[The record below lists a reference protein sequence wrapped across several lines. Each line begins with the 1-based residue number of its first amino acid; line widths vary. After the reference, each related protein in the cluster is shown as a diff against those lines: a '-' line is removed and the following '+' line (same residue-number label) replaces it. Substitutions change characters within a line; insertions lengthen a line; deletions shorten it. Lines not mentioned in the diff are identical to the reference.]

1 MKYALIACVAA
12 AAALALTG
20 AAIPAHSNAAAATY
34 TVFLGEQGAPPP
46 AILKLKL
53 FGSINQFMPSKLVIA
68 AGDSVTFSSGSF
80 HTVTYAPKPLPL
92 FMPDPAKGTYAGLKD
107 AAGSPFYF
115 DELGKVIYNGQA
127 FAPFGPKTISGKTP
141 VSSGGLSPRGPKSP
155 PATATYA
162 FPTAGTYKLFCTLHP
177 GMKATVVVKP
187 AGSAVPKT
195 PDQVK
200 AQALLQMSSG
210 FEQGIALAKATKP
223 AGPNTVVMGVGGKVS
238 LFAYYPKVLKVKAGT
253 TVNFV
258 NKAPSE
264 VHNIVFGP
272 KKYLEQWGKTTDLM
286 PQGPNSPN
294 QVTPILPYGTDPK
307 PLGYDGASTHGNGFF
322 ATPLTAGAPIGLPR
336 SSKVTFTKP
345 GTYKYF
351 CWIHGPDMSG
361 TITVTP

>member
-1 MKYALIACVAA
+1 MKYLFIACVAV
-12 AAALALTG
+12 AALGVPG
-20 AAIPAHSNAAAATY
+20 AAMPAHSTSSATTY
-34 TVFLGEQGAPPP
+34 TVFLGEQGPPP
-46 AILKLKL
+46 AAIRKLRL
-53 FGSINQFMPSKLVIA
+53 FGAMNQFMPSKLVIA
-68 AGDSVTFSSGSF
+68 SGDSVTFSSGSF
-80 HTVTYAPKPLPL
+80 HTVTYAPKPFPL
-92 FMPDPAKGTYAGLKD
+92 ILPDPAKGTYAGLKD

-115 DELGKVIYNGQA
+115 DTLGKFIYNGQA

-162 FPTAGTYKLFCTLHP
+162 FPKAGTYHLFCTLHP

-200 AQALLQMSSG
+200 AQGLLQMSKG
-210 FEQGIALAKATKP
+210 YEQGIALAKSTKP
-223 AGPNTVVMGVGGKVS
+223 SGPNTVVMGVGGKVS
-238 LFAYYPKVLKVKAGT
+238 LFAYYPKVLKVKTGT
-253 TVNFV
+253 TVSFV
-258 NKAPSE
+258 NRSPSE

-272 KKYLEQWGKTTDLM
+272 RKYLQQWGKTTDLM
-286 PQGPNSPN
+286 PQGPSSPN
-294 QVTPILPYGTDPK
+294 QVTPILPYGTDAK
-307 PLGYDGASTHGNGFF
+307 SVAYEGTATHGNGFF

-336 SSKVTFTKP
+336 SSKVTFTAP

-361 TITVTP
+361 TIVVTP

>member
-1 MKYALIACVAA
+1 MKHLLIACVAV
-12 AAALALTG
+12 AALAVPG
-20 AAIPAHSNAAAATY
+20 AAMPARSAADATTY
-34 TVFLGEQGAPPP
+34 TVFLGEQGPPP
-46 AILKLKL
+46 AAILKLKL

-68 AGDSVTFSSGSF
+68 AGDSVTFSSGTF

-92 FMPDPAKGTYAGLKD
+92 LLPDPAKGTYAGLVD

-115 DELGKVIYNGQA
+115 DTLAKFIYNPQA
-127 FAPFGPKTISGKTP
+127 FGPFGPKTISGKTP

-162 FPTAGTYKLFCTLHP
+162 FPTAGTYHLFCTLHP

-200 AQALLQMSSG
+200 AQALLQMG
-210 FEQGIALAKATKP
+210 AGYKTGIALAKSTKP
-223 AGPNTVVMGVGGKVS
+223 AGPNTVVMGIGGKVS
-238 LFAYYPKVLKVKAGT
+238 LFAYYPKVLRVKSGT
-253 TVNFV
+253 TVDFV
-258 NKAPSE
+258 NKSPSE

-272 KKYLEQWGKTTDLM
+272 KKYLQQWGKKTDLM
-286 PQGPNSPN
+286 PQGPNAPN
-294 QVTPILPYGTDPK
+294 QVTPILPYGTDPT
-307 PLGYDGASTHGNGFF
+307 PLTYDGASTHGNGFF

-336 SSKVTFTKP
+336 SSKVTFSAP

-351 CWIHGPDMSG
+351 CWIHGPDMGG
-361 TITVTP
+361 TIVVTP

>member
-1 MKYALIACVAA
+1 MKHLLIACVAV
-12 AAALALTG
+12 AALALPG
-20 AAIPAHSNAAAATY
+20 AAMTAHSTKTGSTY
-34 TVFLGEQGAPPP
+34 TVFLGEQGPPP
-46 AILKLKL
+46 AAIQKLKL
-53 FGSINQFMPSKLVIA
+53 FGAINQFMPSKLVIA

-80 HTVTYAPKPLPL
+80 HTVTYAPKPFPL
-92 FMPDPAKGTYAGLKD
+92 LLPDPAKGTYAGIVD
-107 AAGSPFYF
+107 AAGEPFYF
-115 DELGKVIYNGQA
+115 DTLGKFIYNGQA

-162 FPTAGTYKLFCTLHP
+162 FPQAGTYKLFCTLHP

-200 AQALLQMSSG
+200 AQALLQMAAG
-210 FEQGIALAKATKP
+210 YKTGIALASTKP
-223 AGPNTVVMGVGGKVS
+223 GAPNTVVMGVGGKVS

-272 KKYLEQWGKTTDLM
+272 KKYLQQWGKKTDLM
-286 PQGPNSPN
+286 PQGPSSPN

-307 PLGYDGASTHGNGFF
+307 SVPYEGNATHGNGFF
-322 ATPLTAGAPIGLPR
+322 ATPLTAGAPIGIPR
-336 SSKVTFTKP
+336 SSKVKFTTP
-345 GTYKYF
+345 GTYHYF

-361 TITVTP
+361 TIVVTP

>member
-1 MKYALIACVAA
+1 MKHLLIACVAV
-12 AAALALTG
+12 AALAVPG
-20 AAIPAHSNAAAATY
+20 AAMPARSVAEATTY
-34 TVFLGEQGAPPP
+34 TVFLGEQGPPP
-46 AILKLKL
+46 AAIRKLHL
-53 FGSINQFMPSKLVIA
+53 FGAINQFMPSRLVIA

-80 HTVTYAPKPLPL
+80 HTVTYAPKPFPL
-92 FMPDPAKGTYAGLKD
+92 ILPDPAKGTYAGLED

-115 DELGKVIYNGQA
+115 DTLGKFIYNGQA

-141 VSSGGLSPRGPKSP
+141 VSSGGLSPQGPKSP

-162 FPTAGTYKLFCTLHP
+162 FPQAGTYKLFCTLHP

-200 AQALLQMSSG
+200 AQALLQMSKG
-210 FEQGIALAKATKP
+210 YEQGIALAKSTKP
-223 AGPNTVVMGVGGKVS
+223 AGANTVVMGVGGKVS

-272 KKYLEQWGKTTDLM
+272 KKYLQQWGKTTDLM
-286 PQGPNSPN
+286 PQGPTSPN

-307 PLGYDGASTHGNGFF
+307 GASYDGASTHGNGFF
-322 ATPLTAGAPIGLPR
+322 ATQLTAGAPIGLPR
-336 SSKVTFTKP
+336 SSKVTFTAP

-351 CWIHGPDMSG
+351 CWIHGPDMGG
-361 TITVTP
+361 TIVVTP

>member
-1 MKYALIACVAA
+1 MKHLLIACVAV
-12 AAALALTG
+12 AALAVPG
-20 AAIPAHSNAAAATY
+20 AAMPARSAADATTY
-34 TVFLGEQGAPPP
+34 TVFLGEQGPPP
-46 AILKLKL
+46 AAILKLKL

-68 AGDSVTFSSGSF
+68 AGDSVTFSSGTF
-80 HTVTYAPKPLPL
+80 HTVTYAPKPFPL
-92 FMPDPAKGTYAGLKD
+92 ILPDPAKGTYAGLKD
-107 AAGSPFYF
+107 AAGSPF
-115 DELGKVIYNGQA
+115 DCDTLGKFISNGQA
-127 FAPFGPKTISGKTP
+127 FAPGGPKTISGKTP

-200 AQALLQMSSG
+200 AQALLQMG
-210 FEQGIALAKATKP
+210 AGYKTGIALAKSTKP
-223 AGPNTVVMGVGGKVS
+223 AGSNTVVMGVGGKVS
-238 LFAYYPKVLKVKAGT
+238 LFAYYPKVLKVKTGT
-253 TVNFV
+253 TVSFV
-258 NKAPSE
+258 NRSPSE

-272 KKYLEQWGKTTDLM
+272 KKYLQQWGKTTDLM
-286 PQGPNSPN
+286 PQGPSSPN

-307 PLGYDGASTHGNGFF
+307 SVAYEGTATHGNGFF
-322 ATPLTAGAPIGLPR
+322 STPLTAGAPIGLPR
-336 SSKVTFTKP
+336 SSKVTFTAP

-361 TITVTP
+361 TIVVTP

>member
-1 MKYALIACVAA
+1 MKHLLIACVAV
-12 AAALALTG
+12 AALAVPG
-20 AAIPAHSNAAAATY
+20 AAMPARSAADATTY
-34 TVFLGEQGAPPP
+34 TVFLGEQGPPP
-46 AILKLKL
+46 AAILKLKL

-68 AGDSVTFSSGSF
+68 AGDSVTFSSGTF
-80 HTVTYAPKPLPL
+80 HTVTYAPKPFPL
-92 FMPDPAKGTYAGLKD
+92 ILPDPAKGTYAGLKD

-115 DELGKVIYNGQA
+115 DTLGKFIYNGQA

-187 AGSAVPKT
+187 AGSAVPET

-200 AQALLQMSSG
+200 AQALLQMG
-210 FEQGIALAKATKP
+210 AGYKTGIALAKSTKP

-286 PQGPNSPN
+286 PQGPSSPN

-307 PLGYDGASTHGNGFF
+307 SVPYEGNATHGNGFF
-322 ATPLTAGAPIGLPR
+322 ATPLTAGAPIGLAR
-336 SSKVTFTKP
+336 SSKVTFTAP

-351 CWIHGPDMSG
+351 CWIHGPDMGG
-361 TITVTP
+361 TIVVTP